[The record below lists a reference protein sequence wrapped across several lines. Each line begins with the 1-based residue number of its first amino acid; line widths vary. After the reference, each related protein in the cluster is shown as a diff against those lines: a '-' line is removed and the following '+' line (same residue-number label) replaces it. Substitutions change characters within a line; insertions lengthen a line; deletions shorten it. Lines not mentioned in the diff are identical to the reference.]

1 MQRFAAGAAGLRN
14 AEALV
19 HRDDVDGLR
28 AIAVLAILGFH
39 LNLAGFSGGFVG
51 VDVFFVISGYVI
63 LRSILP
69 AIDAN
74 RFSLA
79 DFFIRRARRILPALT
94 VVLAA
99 TMAVGFVIL
108 SPAELA
114 ELAESAVATTAFAAN
129 FYFHDRTGYF
139 ASAAYTRPL
148 LHMWSLGIEEQFYIL
163 VPLSLAVL
171 MRTWRIAAGWP
182 IALLALGSFA
192 YGLAAPTAI
201 GEKHAFYMP
210 MARFWE
216 IAIGGCVAVAER
228 RWGLLRRGNGGI
240 ASLGLMA
247 IASAILLLNSDSG
260 GQQWAAIAVLGTA
273 AVIAAGG
280 SNENFAA
287 AMLASRPMVG
297 IGRISYSMY
306 LVHWPLIV
314 FWRLYTAHP
323 LRPHEQ
329 VLLLVLTIA
338 LAAALSVLVETPMRA
353 GSHQI
358 GNRPALAGI
367 FMATVAVAVLGV
379 AAVAD
384 RGAVWRM
391 NPRAKEALSTLRTA
405 VAERPRCVSDKQWM
419 TPPFTACRW
428 NPGRP
433 GTDFVIWGDSHAG
446 ALAPELAPFLV
457 EGGKKSGVSV
467 GMHCSPIQS
476 IVLADYNY
484 AKNCPAYVDAV
495 IEAIARERPSLVVI
509 AGRWA
514 VLESPVPAPGTG
526 ESSGRILDLENK
538 RTPMRLADALSR
550 TIDRVRASGA
560 RVILVGPVP
569 EIEYDVPPTLV
580 RALRGI
586 GELPRVRRADFDRR
600 QQQVL
605 GALAEMHAQ
614 KDVPVVY
621 PHDVLCDASTCSVS
635 DGLRSFYLDH
645 DHLSPFGSLLV
656 GGLVRSVIGS
666 SALAQAG
673 LGVAVEVRRSA
684 R

>member
-1 MQRFAAGAAGLRN
+1 MRSAAATS
-14 AEALV
+14 

-74 RFSLA
+74 RFSLT

-99 TMAVGFVIL
+99 TLVAGFIIL
-108 SPAELA
+108 SPAELT
-114 ELAESAVATTAFAAN
+114 ELAESTLATTAFAAN
-129 FYFHDRTGYF
+129 FFFHDRTGYF

-163 VPLSLAVL
+163 VPLTLATL
-171 MRTWRIAAGWP
+171 MRAWRISAGWP

-192 YGLAAPTAI
+192 YGLVAPTTI

-216 IAIGGCVAVAER
+216 IAIGGWVAVAER
-228 RWGLLRRGNGGI
+228 RWGLLRKGADGI
-240 ASLGLMA
+240 ALLGLIA
-247 IASAILLLNSDSG
+247 IGLAVVLLGSDSG
-260 GQQWAAIAVLGTA
+260 GQQWAVVAVIGTA

-280 SNENFAA
+280 PSRNSPAGL
-287 AMLASRPMVG
+287 LASEPVVWL
-297 IGRISYSMY
+297 GRKSYSIY

-314 FWRLYTAHP
+314 FWRLCTAHP

-329 VLLLVLTIA
+329 VLLLVLTVA
-338 LAAALSVLVETPMRA
+338 LAAVLSIFVETPMRA
-353 GSHQI
+353 GSRQI

-367 FMATVAVAVLGV
+367 ITAAVAVAALGV

-391 NPRAKEALSTLRTA
+391 NPPAREALATLRTA
-405 VAERPRCVSDKQWM
+405 VAERPRCHPDKQWLG
-419 TPPFTACRW
+419 PPFTACRW
-428 NPGRP
+428 NPGKP

-446 ALAPELAPFLV
+446 ALAPELAPFLI

-467 GMHCSPIQS
+467 GMHCSPVQS

-484 AKNCPAYVDAV
+484 AKNCPAYVSAV
-495 IEAIARERPSLVVI
+495 IEAIAREKPSLVVI

-514 VLESPVPAPGTG
+514 VLESHLPAPGTG
-526 ESSGRILDLENK
+526 ENSGRILDLENE
-538 RTPMRLADALSR
+538 RTPMRLVDALSR
-550 TIDRVRASGA
+550 TIDRIRSSGA
-560 RVILVGPVP
+560 RVIVVGPVP

-580 RALRGI
+580 RSLRGI
-586 GELPRVRRADFDRR
+586 GHLPLVLRADFDKR
-600 QQQVL
+600 QDQVL
-605 GALAEMHAQ
+605 GALAEIHTQ
-614 KDVPVVY
+614 RNIPVVY
-621 PHDVLCDASTCSVS
+621 PHDVFCDAKTCSVA

-645 DHLSPFGSLLV
+645 DHLSPFGSQLV
-656 GGLVRSVIGS
+656 GGLVRSVIGG
-666 SALAQAG
+666 SALAHTR
-673 LGVAVEVRRSA
+673 LGAAAEASPSA